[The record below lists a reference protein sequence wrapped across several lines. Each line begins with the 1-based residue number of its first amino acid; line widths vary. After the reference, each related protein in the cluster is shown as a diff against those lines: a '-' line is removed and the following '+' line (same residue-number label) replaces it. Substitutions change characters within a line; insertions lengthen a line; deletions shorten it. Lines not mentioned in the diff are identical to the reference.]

1 MGPSAFPPG
10 RVLDL
15 TRLLPGPWAGRFL
28 LGLGFPVLKLEPP
41 GGDPLSS
48 LAPEAYRF
56 LNEGKQVEVLDLKG
70 EAGRKRLLALARESA
85 LLLESNRPGVMER
98 LGVGPEVL
106 LRENPRLVYVRL
118 RGYPDR
124 PDPGHDLTYLAEAGL
139 LGRFPWRA
147 FQFAD
152 LAGALAVALT
162 ALKGLL
168 LGGGFYEVAL
178 SEAVKELAY
187 PEIPFL
193 DGSVL
198 CYGVYP
204 AKGGEVALA
213 ALEPHLW
220 ALFCERAGLSEL
232 LGAAFSPACPENPA
246 YQKLCAFFRDG
257 EAEALEA
264 WAKAEGLPLRRVKAP
279 PGP

>member
-1 MGPSAFPPG
+1 LAGKLLADMGF
-10 RVLDL
+10 
-15 TRLLPGPWAGRFL
+15 F
-28 LGLGFPVLKLEPP
+28 VLKVEPP
-41 GGDPLSS
+41 SGDPLRA

-56 LNEGKQVEVLDLKG
+56 LNEKKEVLTLDLKA
-70 EAGRKRLLALARESA
+70 EADRERFLALVEGAA

-98 LGVGPEVL
+98 LGLGPEVL
-106 LRENPRLVYVRL
+106 LRRNPRLVYLRL
-118 RGYPDR
+118 RGYPDT

-152 LAGALAVALT
+152 LAGAYALALA

-168 LGGGFYEVAL
+168 LGGGVYEVAL
-178 SEAVKELAY
+178 SEAVKAVAY
-187 PEIPFL
+187 PPLPHL

-204 AKGGEVALA
+204 AREGEVALA

-220 ALFCERAGLSEL
+220 AHFCERAGLGDL
-232 LGAAFSPACPENPA
+232 LPLAFSPALPESPA
-246 YQKLCAFFRDG
+246 YRRLLEFFAQRK
-257 EAEALEA
+257 ALEWED
-264 WAKAEGLPLRRVKAP
+264 WARAEGLPLRAVR
-279 PGP
+279 G

>member
-1 MGPSAFPPG
+1 
-10 RVLDL
+10 VQ
-15 TRLLPGPWAGRFL
+15 
-28 LGLGFPVLKLEPP
+28 PP
-41 GGDPLSS
+41 GGDPLRA

-56 LNEGKQVEVLDLKG
+56 LNEKKEVLTLDLKA
-70 EAGRKRLLALARESA
+70 EADRERFLALVEGAA

-98 LGVGPEVL
+98 LGLGPEVL
-106 LRENPRLVYVRL
+106 LRRNPRLVYLRL
-118 RGYPDR
+118 RGYPDA

-152 LAGALAVALT
+152 LAGAYALALA

-168 LGGGFYEVAL
+168 LGGGVYEVAL
-178 SEAVKELAY
+178 SEAVKAVAY
-187 PEIPFL
+187 PPLPYL

-204 AKGGEVALA
+204 AREGEVALA

-220 ALFCERAGLSEL
+220 ARFCERAGLGDL
-232 LGAAFSPACPENPA
+232 LPLAFSPALPESPA
-246 YQKLCAFFRDG
+246 YRRLLEFFAQRKAREWED
-257 EAEALEA
+257 
-264 WAKAEGLPLRRVKAP
+264 WARAEGLPLRAVR
-279 PGP
+279 G

>member
-15 TRLLPGPWAGRFL
+15 TRLLPGPLAGRFL
-28 LGLGFPVLKLEPP
+28 LRLGFPVLKLEPP
-41 GGDPLSS
+41 GGDPLAS

-56 LNEGKQVEVLDLKG
+56 LNEGKRVEVLDLKG
-70 EAGRKRLLALARESA
+70 EAGRRRLLALVRESA
-85 LLLESNRPGVMER
+85 LLLEANRPGVMER

-118 RGYPDR
+118 RGYPDG

-139 LGRFPWRA
+139 LERFPWRA

-152 LAGALAVALT
+152 LAGALALALT

-178 SEAVKELAY
+178 SEAVKALAY
-187 PEIPFL
+187 PPIPFL

-204 AKGGEVALA
+204 AQEGRVALA

-220 ALFCERAGLSEL
+220 ARFCERAGLPEL
-232 LGAAFSPACPENPA
+232 LDAAFSPAQEGNPA
-246 YQKLCAFFRDG
+246 YRRLCAFFGER

-264 WAKAEGLPLRRVKAP
+264 WARREGLPLRRVKTP
-279 PGP
+279 KDP

>member
-1 MGPSAFPPG
+1 M
-10 RVLDL
+10 
-15 TRLLPGPWAGRFL
+15 
-28 LGLGFPVLKLEPP
+28 LKLEPP
-41 GGDPLSS
+41 GGDPLAS

-56 LNEGKQVEVLDLKG
+56 LNEGKRVEVLDLKG
-70 EAGRKRLLALARESA
+70 ETGRRRLLALVRESA
-85 LLLESNRPGVMER
+85 LLLETNRPGVMER

-118 RGYPDR
+118 RGYPDG
-124 PDPGHDLTYLAEAGL
+124 PDLTYLAEAGL
-139 LGRFPWRA
+139 LERFPWRA

-152 LAGALAVALT
+152 LAGALALALT

-187 PEIPFL
+187 PPIPFL

-204 AKGGEVALA
+204 AQEGRVVLA

-220 ALFCERAGLSEL
+220 ARFCERAGLPEL
-232 LGAAFSPACPENPA
+232 LDAAFSPAQEGNPA
-246 YQKLCAFFRDG
+246 YRRLCAFFG
-257 EAEALEA
+257 EKEAEALEA
-264 WAKAEGLPLRRVKAP
+264 WARREGLPLRRVKP
-279 PGP
+279 PQDS